1 MQAKFGVP
9 PTSIPDYLA
18 LVGDSADGFP
28 GLAGWGAK
36 SAAAVLAVYGHL
48 EDIPPAAGQWE
59 VPGLRGAAKLSSTLQ
74 SQLDL
79 AVLFRRI
86 ATVECDAPVGHRR
99 RLALV
104 GADGALRGGGG
115 DHRRP
120 RAGRPRPPDGL
131 RAAGGA

>member
-1 MQAKFGVP
+1 ML

-28 GLAGWGAK
+28 GLQGWGTK
-36 SAAAVLAVYGHL
+36 TAAAVLAVYGHL

-59 VPGLRGAAKLSSTLQ
+59 VPGLRAAAKLSSTLQ

-86 ATVECDAPVGHRR
+86 ATLELDVPVGTVDDWRWSGPTERFAEVAARIGAPHLDGRAR
-99 RLALV
+99 RLA
-104 GADGALRGGGG
+104 A
-115 DHRRP
+115 
-120 RAGRPRPPDGL
+120 
-131 RAAGGA
+131 

>member
-1 MQAKFGVP
+1 
-9 PTSIPDYLA
+9 
-18 LVGDSADGFP
+18 VGDSADGYP

-48 EDIPPAAGQWE
+48 EAIPPAAGQWE

-86 ATVECDAPVGHRR
+86 ATVECDADVGTVDDWHWTGPTPGFDEVARAIGAPALAGR
-99 RLALV
+99 AQRLA
-104 GADGALRGGGG
+104 AA
-115 DHRRP
+115 
-120 RAGRPRPPDGL
+120 RARTP
-131 RAAGGA
+131 